1 MQRIPSAFLISL
13 RTYHSSEISPLQR
26 SEIQDRVDQLIDLL
40 RNDQLELTNYIIH
53 SQNPFPVS
61 LLTQKLHHM
70 LFEAFVVTVKI
81 LNSGKLSL
89 MQQHDL
95 ITQILCKLQNMS

>member
-1 MQRIPSAFLISL
+1 
-13 RTYHSSEISPLQR
+13 
-26 SEIQDRVDQLIDLL
+26 
-40 RNDQLELTNYIIH
+40 
-53 SQNPFPVS
+53 
-61 LLTQKLHHM
+61 M